1 MVFPKTAPDD
11 TLAGLVAGVR
21 AALDDLE
28 AFVQRGG
35 FKGWDPYDA
44 LNSPLLRG
52 LSLGLKYPRI
62 AFTQALKVLPLNLR
76 PVLGI
81 RPCFNPKGLGLF
93 LTGTLRRHRL
103 TGDERYAVRARWLAE
118 KLLDLRSE
126 GTRGAGWG
134 YPFPWQS
141 RAFFVPRWTPTIV
154 NTAFVAHALLD
165 AARQLGDE
173 RCFDAAREA
182 CAFLRSDLHRTER
195 DGTLCLSYTPLDK
208 LCIHNANIL
217 GASLLARVGALTGDE
232 ELIDDARRAAAY
244 LLRHQHPDGSWWY
257 AEPPYQNWVDSFHT
271 GFVLVALRQVIRY
284 ARLGEA
290 RNALERGHRF
300 FLRRFIETD
309 GTPRYYHDRKEPI
322 DIHCPTQAFVTMCEL
337 WDVEPAPRVL
347 ARAARWFLGRMRS
360 PEGYFFYRLGRL
372 GPNRIPYVRWGQ
384 AWAYHG
390 LARLEEF
397 LTREEPTA

>member
-1 MVFPKTAPDD
+1 VVLPKVALGD
-11 TLAGLVAGVR
+11 TLDGLSGDVR

-28 AFVQRGG
+28 SFVQRGG
-35 FKGWDPYDA
+35 FKGWDPFDA
-44 LNSPLLRG
+44 LNSPLLRS

-62 AFTQALKVLPLNLR
+62 AFTQALKMLPVNLR

-81 RPCFNPKGLGLF
+81 RPSFNPKGLGLF
-93 LTGTLRRHRL
+93 LSGTLRRHRI

-126 GTRGAGWG
+126 GRHGAGWG

-154 NTAFVAHALLD
+154 NTAFVGHALLD
-165 AARQLGDE
+165 TARQLGDE
-173 RCFDAAREA
+173 RCFDAARSA
-182 CAFLRSDLHRTER
+182 CEFMRHDLHRTER
-195 DGTLCLSYTPLDK
+195 DGTLCFSYTPLDD

-217 GASLLARVGALTGDE
+217 GASLLARVGALTGE
-232 ELIDDARRAAAY
+232 EDLIDEARRATEF
-244 LLRHQHPDGSWWY
+244 LLRHQHEDGSWWY
-257 AEPPYQNWVDSFHT
+257 AEPAYQNWVDSFHT

-290 RNALERGHRF
+290 QDALERGHRF
-300 FLRRFIETD
+300 FLRRFFETD
-309 GTPRYYHDRKEPI
+309 GTPRYYHDRREPI

-337 WDVEPAPRVL
+337 WDVEPAPQLLVRS
-347 ARAARWFLGRMRS
+347 ARWFLERMRS
-360 PEGYFFYRLGRL
+360 PKGYFFYRLGRL

-390 LARLEEF
+390 LTRLEEF
-397 LTREEPTA
+397 LARREPTA